1 MRGDGAAI
9 ERRSGF
15 YVAMSFAVSFHHS
28 PSALGRYY
36 LNRAAIARGT
46 GELCGDGPIAALRT
60 FYFKLFYCVSSS
72 CIL

>member
-9 ERRSGF
+9 GFLCGNVIRRIF
-15 YVAMSFAVSFHHS
+15 S
-28 PSALGRYY
+28 PFSKRPRTLPSQSHGDCA
-36 LNRAAIARGT
+36 GT

-60 FYFKLFYCVSSS
+60 FYLKLFYCVSSS